1 MPTTDR
7 PAASGAHAYAA
18 VDLGASSGR
27 VMLGVV
33 DRSEGSPRMRMT
45 EVHRF
50 ANGPRPASLEPGA
63 TLEWDVERLVEET
76 LEGLAAAVSAAASEG
91 RTLAGIGV
99 DSWGVD
105 YGLVP
110 SGEGGAAIPRVD
122 HHRGAEPSW
131 VEQAAA
137 VVGTDQA
144 YAATGIPP
152 QSINTSVRL
161 HAAADPAGTLQLVP
175 DLLVRLLSGS
185 VGAELTIAS
194 TTQLLDVRSGEW
206 SRPLIDAWGLD
217 RIDFPAV
224 VAPGT
229 PAGATLPHVTRRLGA
244 SQPVPVYRVAEHDTA
259 SALAFAAPGDGQLLV
274 SSGSWSLAGISVAEP
289 VLTAEALA
297 AGLTNECGVGGS
309 TLLLRNLAGL
319 WLLTEC
325 ARQWSAE
332 SGRMLDPVDLV
343 REASRPAGDPA
354 AAGAGVAAVVGGG
367 VPVFDVGDPRLLA
380 PGGMPERIAALC
392 VERGQPAPEGVLGT
406 VRSIVESLA
415 TAYAESVEVFERVAG
430 TRIRSVRIVG
440 GGSRNELLCRRTA
453 ALTGLPV
460 VAGPAEASA
469 FGNLAMQLVA
479 AGEFSNL
486 SDVYAAG
493 GSAGGALAHYEPGEV
508 AAR

>member
-7 PAASGAHAYAA
+7 AAASGAPAYAA

-33 DRSEGSPRMRMT
+33 DHSEGSPRIRMT

-50 ANGPRPASLEPGA
+50 ANGPRHASLEPGA
-63 TLEWDVERLVEET
+63 LLEWDVERLVEET

-91 RTLAGIGV
+91 CTLAGIGV

-105 YGLVP
+105 YALVASGDGLPVV
-110 SGEGGAAIPRVD
+110 PRVD

-131 VEQAAA
+131 VAEASA
-137 VVGTDQA
+137 VVGADQA

-161 HAAADPAGTLQLVP
+161 HAATDPTGTLLLVP

-194 TTQLLDVRSGEW
+194 TTQLLDARSGEW
-206 SRPLIDAWGLD
+206 SRSLIAAWGLD

-229 PAGATLPHVTRRLGA
+229 PAGVTLPHVTRRLGA

-259 SALAFAAPGDGQLLV
+259 SALAFAAPDDGQLLV
-274 SSGSWSLAGISVAEP
+274 SSGSWSLAGVCVAEP
-289 VLTAEALA
+289 VLTGSALA
-297 AGLTNECGVGGS
+297 AGLTNERGVGGS

-319 WLLTEC
+319 WLLSEC

-332 SGRMLDPVDLV
+332 GGRMLDPVDLV
-343 REASRPAGDPA
+343 REASLAPGD
-354 AAGAGVAAVVGGG
+354 AAGGRA
-367 VPVFDVGDPRLLA
+367 PVFDVGDPRLLA
-380 PGGMPERIAALC
+380 PGDMPARIAALC

-415 TAYAESVEVFERVAG
+415 TAYAESVGVFEREAG

-469 FGNLAMQLVA
+469 FGNLAVQLVA
-479 AGEFSNL
+479 AGEFASL
-486 SDVYAAG
+486 SEVYAAG

>member
-7 PAASGAHAYAA
+7 AAASGSPAYAA

-27 VMLGVV
+27 VMLGLV
-33 DRSEGSPRMRMT
+33 DRSEGSPRIRMS

-50 ANGPRPASLEPGA
+50 ANGPRPDSLAPGA
-63 TLEWDVERLVEET
+63 TLEWDVERLFGET
-76 LEGLAAAVSAAASEG
+76 LEGLAAAVRAAEAEG
-91 RTLAGIGV
+91 ATLDGIGI

-105 YGLVP
+105 YALVP
-110 SGEGGAAIPRVD
+110 SGDGLPAVPRVD

-131 VEQAAA
+131 VGEAAA
-137 VVGTDQA
+137 VVGTERA

-161 HAAADPAGTLQLVP
+161 HAAADPAGSLLLVP
-175 DLLVRLLSGS
+175 DLLVRLLSGA

-206 SRPLIDAWGLD
+206 SRPLIQAWGLD

-229 PAGATLPHVTRRLGA
+229 PAGVTLPHITRRLRA
-244 SQPVPVYRVAEHDTA
+244 AEPVPVYRVAEHDTA
-259 SALAFAAPGDGQLLV
+259 SALAFAAPGDGQLIV

-297 AGLTNECGVGGS
+297 AGLTNERGVGDS

-325 ARQWSAE
+325 ARQWSIE
-332 SGRMLDPVDLV
+332 GGRMLDPVELV
-343 REASRPAGDPA
+343 REASLAPDD
-354 AAGAGVAAVVGGG
+354 AAGGRA
-367 VPVFDVGDPRLLA
+367 PVFDVGDPRLLA

-392 VERGQPAPEGVLGT
+392 VERGQSAPEGVLGT

-469 FGNLAMQLVA
+469 FGNLAVQLVA
-479 AGEFSNL
+479 AGEFASL

-493 GSAGGALAHYEPGEV
+493 GSAGGAIAHYEAGEA